1 MGLDLHTAHQEADN
15 ILTCPNVLPPASHPQ
30 QILKH
35 SIYPA
40 ASTSFRDRSFNRNF
54 VHIYIK
60 KVSTSCCH
68 ILRALGSLFC
78 PRTAEIFGKTNS
90 QSPCLRD
97 GVCTTADLSCN
108 SLS

>member
-40 ASTSFRDRSFNRNF
+40 ASTSYSKTEAL
-54 VHIYIK
+54 IGTLYTYISK
-60 KVSTSCCH
+60 KSAHLAVTYSV
-68 ILRALGSLFC
+68 R
-78 PRTAEIFGKTNS
+78 
-90 QSPCLRD
+90 
-97 GVCTTADLSCN
+97 
-108 SLS
+108 